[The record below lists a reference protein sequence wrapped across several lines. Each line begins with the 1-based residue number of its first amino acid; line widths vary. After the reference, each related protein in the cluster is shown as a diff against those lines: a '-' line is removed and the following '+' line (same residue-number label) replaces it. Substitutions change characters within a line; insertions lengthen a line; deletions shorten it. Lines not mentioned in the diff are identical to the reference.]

1 MGRRPMKKT
10 EGIDNP
16 DKIRCLCCNKE
27 YPIDKFSDSQSILY
41 RSIAKL
47 PYCQSCVVD
56 IYNQYVQEFT
66 NKNYKQPEQKAV
78 QRICM
83 AFDLFYNDK
92 LYQKISKDFN
102 KAYDNS
108 VKNTSLIS
116 LYFKNRNLAQY
127 KDDGTDY
134 NASIFKEYDLI
145 QDEER
150 SMVIFHRTDEEKEQI
165 INKASEFFGEGFSD
179 EDYLFL
185 QKEYE
190 DWTSRHECQTKAQE
204 EIFKDICFNR
214 LRNLKALRKNED
226 TKDISAAFD
235 RMLSSGKLQPK
246 QNYSEATSDSQTFGT
261 LLKKWEETRPLPEI
275 DPELKDVDTI
285 GKYMDVFVRGHTCKM
300 VGIEN
305 AYSHLYTDEMKK
317 YTVNLPEYDS
327 DSDSEIIFD
336 MMFGTTK
343 EGD

>member
-1 MGRRPMKKT
+1 MKKT

-102 KAYDNS
+102 KANDNS

-116 LYFKNRNLAQY
+116 CYFKNRNLAQY

-214 LRNLKALRKNED
+214 LRNLKALRNNED

-246 QNYSEATSDSQTFGT
+246 QNHNETVSDSQTFGT
-261 LLKKWEETRPLPEI
+261 LIDKWETTKPLPEI
-275 DPELKDVDTI
+275 DSELQDVDKI
-285 GKYMDVFVRGHTCKM
+285 GLYLDVFFRGHLAKM
-300 VGIEN
+300 MGLKN
-305 AYSHLYTDEMKK
+305 GLSNLYTKFIKK
-317 YTVNLPEYDS
+317 YTVEKPEYK
-327 DSDSEIIFD
+327 SEENDEALFDAIF
-336 MMFGTTK
+336 GSQTL
-343 EGD
+343 E